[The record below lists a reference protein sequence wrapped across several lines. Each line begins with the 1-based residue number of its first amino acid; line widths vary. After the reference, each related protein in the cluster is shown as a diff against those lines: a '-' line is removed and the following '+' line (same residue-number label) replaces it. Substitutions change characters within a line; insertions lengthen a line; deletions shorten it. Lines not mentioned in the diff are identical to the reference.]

1 MSRPTTAE
9 LAAWD
14 RQYLW
19 HPFTQMQ
26 DWLAEEPLII
36 EAGDGNYLVDTDGHR
51 YLDGVSSLWCNVHG
65 HRKRELD
72 EALIAQTRRIA
83 HTTMLGLANVPATE
97 LAKRLIELAP
107 PGLTRVFYSDAGA
120 TAVEIALKLALQYWQ
135 LKGETTRTR
144 FAALTEAYHG
154 DTLGAVGVG
163 YSETFHRFFRP
174 VVTPA
179 LRLDPPHVFRW
190 QQHQSPAR
198 AVELALAD
206 ARRVFAEH
214 GAELAALIVEPLMQG
229 AAGMWAQPL
238 GYLPALAELARE
250 HGTLLICDE
259 VATGFGRTGRLF
271 AVEHEHVRADL
282 LCLGKG
288 ITGGYLPLAATLAS
302 EAIFDAFLAPY
313 ERFEAFFHGHTYTG
327 NPLACAVAVA
337 NLDVF
342 AAEQVV
348 ERVQSRAA
356 LLAGLLAETAA
367 CIPQV
372 GDIRQW
378 GLMVGLELVRDA
390 ETRAPYDPA
399 LKIGQRVVR
408 AARRRG
414 VIIRPLG
421 SVIILMPPLSITEA
435 ELERLVRVTAESIQ
449 EAVAEVSAS

>member
-36 EAGDGNYLVDTDGHR
+36 EAGDGNYLVDTDGNR

-72 EALIAQTRRIA
+72 EALIAQTQRIA

-206 ARRVFAEH
+206 ARRAFAEH

-367 CIPQV
+367 RIPQV

-421 SVIILMPPLSITEA
+421 GVIILMPPLSITEA

>member
-19 HPFTQMQ
+19 HPFTQMR
-26 DWLAEEPLII
+26 DWLAEEPIVI
-36 EAGDGNYLVDTDGHR
+36 ERGEGNYLIDTDGRR

-72 EALIAQTRRIA
+72 EALAAQAARIA
-83 HTTMLGLANVPATE
+83 HSTMLGLSNVPATV
-97 LAKRLIELAP
+97 LARRLIELAP
-107 PGLTRVFYSDAGA
+107 APLTRVFYSDAGA

-135 LKGETTRTR
+135 LRGERQRTR
-144 FAALTEAYHG
+144 FVALTEAYHG

-174 VVTPA
+174 VITPA
-179 LRLDPPHVFRW
+179 LRVDPPHVFRW

-198 AVELALAD
+198 ALELALAD
-206 ARRVFAEH
+206 AERVFAAH
-214 GAELAALIVEPLMQG
+214 GAEVAALIVEPLMQG

-238 GYLPALAELARE
+238 GYLPALRELTRR
-250 HGTLLICDE
+250 HGALLICDE

-271 AVEHEHVRADL
+271 AVEHEAIAPDL

-327 NPLACAVAVA
+327 NPLACAVALA
-337 NLDVF
+337 NLDLF
-342 AAEQVV
+342 AAERVV
-348 ERVQSRAA
+348 ERAAARAEQ
-356 LLAGLLAETAA
+356 LAGLLSESTGRLRW
-367 CIPQV
+367 I
-372 GDIRQW
+372 GDVRQW
-378 GLMVGLELVRDA
+378 GLMVGLELVRDP
-390 ETRAPYDPA
+390 ETRAPFDPA
-399 LKIGQRVVR
+399 LRVSHRIVQET
-408 AARRRG
+408 RRRG
-414 VIIRPLG
+414 VMLRPLG
-421 SVIILMPPLSITEA
+421 GVLILMPPLSINPD
-435 ELERLVRVTAESIQ
+435 ELETLVRVTTESV
-449 EAVAEVSAS
+449 ESVLADLDP